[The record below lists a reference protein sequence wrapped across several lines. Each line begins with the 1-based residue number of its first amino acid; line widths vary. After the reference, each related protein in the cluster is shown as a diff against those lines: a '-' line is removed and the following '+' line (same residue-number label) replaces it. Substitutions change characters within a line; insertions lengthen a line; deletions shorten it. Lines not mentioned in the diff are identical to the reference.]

1 MVVPGARPPLQRLTD
16 LPRSRAGEILNS
28 GGRRG
33 RTRNAAVLPALVFA
47 AALASLG
54 CASSSSSRAAAV
66 ETPPDPFETSA
77 PAALRVVAADE
88 KTAPIEFRK
97 LVLKVPRDLVVG
109 AVQTGPGCSH
119 RGPLSWKMSRDGSA
133 GDDFGALLLDELSS
147 AGYAVVGDRE
157 RLFDDP
163 HARRAE
169 YVIAGVVRDIR
180 ANACYP
186 TGRKHAG
193 TAEASLTVDWQV
205 FSYRSKSVV
214 LKETTSGSSLFPG
227 ARDEPGEEA
236 IARAFVSASRGLAAS
251 ARFHDL
257 LSGRG
262 GDRRAGAEQPPI
274 PIGYVTSIAR
284 PAATVESVVSDSRMS
299 VVTVLAGNS
308 MGSGFVISRDGFLL
322 TSQHVIGEVRNVKVR
337 FVTGREV
344 NGDVVRADKVRDVAL
359 IKLENDVY
367 PFLAL
372 GESSRVQPGSDVF
385 AIGTPLSEN
394 FAQTVTKGI
403 LSGYGEEDGQRTLR
417 SDVSIHQGNSGGPLL
432 DRSGTVVGLAVSGYI
447 LMPDGVG
454 IGLNSFIPIEE
465 ALSALV
471 IQRRENR

>member
-1 MVVPGARPPLQRLTD
+1 MRTGEDPSESSGRPP
-16 LPRSRAGEILNS
+16 
-28 GGRRG
+28 
-33 RTRNAAVLPALVFA
+33 V
-47 AALASLG
+47 
-54 CASSSSSRAAAV
+54 
-66 ETPPDPFETSA
+66 
-77 PAALRVVAADE
+77 RVVAPDE
-88 KTAPIEFRK
+88 KTAAIEFRK

-109 AVQTGPGCSH
+109 VVQTGRPCRQSGS
-119 RGPLSWKMSRDGSA
+119 LTWKMSRDGSA
-133 GDDFGALLLDELSS
+133 GDDLGALLLDELSS

-169 YVIAGVVRDIR
+169 YVIAGVIRDVR

-186 TGRKHAG
+186 GGPKHSG

-214 LKETTSGSSLFPG
+214 LKETTSGTGLFPG
-227 ARDEPGEEA
+227 AVDEPGEEV
-236 IARAFVSASRGLAAS
+236 ISRAFVSAARGLAAN

-257 LSGRG
+257 ISGG
-262 GDRRAGAEQPPI
+262 GEPRARAEQAPI
-274 PIGYVTSIAR
+274 PISYVTSIAR
-284 PAATVESVVSDSRMS
+284 STASVESVVSDSRMS

-322 TSQHVIGEVRNVKVR
+322 TSQHVIGESRYVKVR

-344 NGDVVRADKVRDVAL
+344 NGDVVRADRVRDVAL

-367 PFLAL
+367 PFLPL
-372 GESSRVQPGSDVF
+372 GQSSGVQPGADVF

-403 LSGYGEEDGQRTLR
+403 VSGYGEDDGLRVLR

-432 DRSGTVVGLAVSGYI
+432 DRWGMVVGLSVSGYI

-454 IGLNSFIPIEE
+454 VGLNSFIPIEE

-471 IQRRENR
+471 IQRRESR

>member
-1 MVVPGARPPLQRLTD
+1 MAPD
-16 LPRSRAGEILNS
+16 E
-28 GGRRG
+28 
-33 RTRNAAVLPALVFA
+33 RTAAV
-47 AALASLG
+47 
-54 CASSSSSRAAAV
+54 
-66 ETPPDPFETSA
+66 
-77 PAALRVVAADE
+77 
-88 KTAPIEFRK
+88 EFRK

-109 AVQTGPGCSH
+109 AVQTGPACSQ
-119 RGPLSWKMSRDGSA
+119 RGALTWKMSRDGSA

-147 AGYAVVGDRE
+147 AGYAVVGDKE

-186 TGRKHAG
+186 TGPKHAG
-193 TAEASLTVDWQV
+193 TAQASLSVDWQV

-214 LKETTSGSSLFPG
+214 LKETTPGSSLFPG

-251 ARFHDL
+251 VRFHDL
-257 LSGRG
+257 VSGRG
-262 GDRRAGAEQPPI
+262 GDRRAGAEQAPI
-274 PIGYVTSIAR
+274 PIGYVTSITR
-284 PAATVESVVSDSRMS
+284 STTSVESLVSDSRMS

-322 TSQHVIGEVRNVKVR
+322 TSQHVIGESRNVKVR

-344 NGDVVRADKVRDVAL
+344 NGDVVRADRVRDVAL

-367 PFLAL
+367 PFLPL
-372 GESSRVQPGSDVF
+372 GESSLVQPGSDVF

-403 LSGYGEEDGQRTLR
+403 LSGYGEDDGLRVLR

-432 DRSGTVVGLAVSGYI
+432 DRSGTVVGLAVSGFI

-454 IGLNSFIPIEE
+454 VGLNSFIPIEE

-471 IQRRENR
+471 IQRRDSR